1 MPGRVACRDPRGYNT
16 AMKNRLLGQWI
27 EKQLADRP
35 LRANSLIIT
44 IYGDMIAP
52 HGGTAW
58 LGGLI
63 RLVEPLGL
71 NPRTVRT
78 SVFRLSREKW
88 LVSEQIGRR
97 SYYSLT
103 AMGRRRFEHAFHRIY
118 DDARVSWDGDWQ
130 VVLTVGDSLTPA
142 LRDALRKELLWEGYA
157 AIAPGVLVHPSGK
170 TDELLDILQIAGA
183 HDKVVVLRA
192 QTIGALS
199 SRPLKELV
207 DQCWNLGNVAAEY
220 QSFIDHF
227 RSVARA
233 LRNASGLDPEQCF
246 IIRTLLM
253 HEFRRVQLRDPSL
266 PRQLLPDDWPG
277 DTARAMCRDIYQL
290 CWGKTETHLMQTLE
304 TADGPLPRAAKSF
317 HTRFGGIVLDES
329 EQGGSQPIGAS

>member
-1 MPGRVACRDPRGYNT
+1 
-16 AMKNRLLGQWI
+16 MKNRFLGQWI

-52 HGGTAW
+52 HGGTVW

-71 NPRTVRT
+71 NPRAVRT

-88 LVSEQIGRR
+88 LESEQIGRR

-118 DDARVSWDGDWQ
+118 DDARVAWEGDWQ
-130 VVLTVGDSLTPA
+130 VVLAPGDSLTPA
-142 LRDALRKELLWEGYA
+142 LREALRKELLLEGYA
-157 AIAPGVLVHPSGK
+157 TITPGVLIHPSGQ
-170 TDELLDILQIAGA
+170 TDALLDILQIAGL
-183 HDKVVVLRA
+183 HDKVVVLQA
-192 QTIGALS
+192 QTVGALS

-207 DQCWNLGNVAAEY
+207 DQCWNLGEVAAEY
-220 QSFIDHF
+220 QLFIDRF

-233 LRNASGLDPEQCF
+233 LHSASALDPEQCF
-246 IIRTLLM
+246 VTRTLLM

-266 PRQLLPDDWPG
+266 PRQLLPESWPG

-290 CWGKTETHLMQTLE
+290 CWGKTEAHLMKMLE
-304 TADGPLPRAAKSF
+304 TADGPLPRAAKRF
-317 HTRFGGIVLDES
+317 HARFGGIITGER
-329 EQGGSQPIGAS
+329 EPGGSQPIPTT